1 MANNLVDDPANA
13 LQGFW
18 RFMRI
23 RKKFWL
29 LPALITM
36 MALGGVMLLDHV
48 LPQRSSPEA
57 ARNAPKKPDCP
68 GIRC

>member
-1 MANNLVDDPANA
+1 MANNLIDDNANV
-13 LQGFW
+13 LEGFG
-18 RFMRI
+18 RFMRM

-48 LPQRSSPEA
+48 LPREPTPEA
-57 ARNAPKKPDCP
+57 ARKAP
-68 GIRC
+68 